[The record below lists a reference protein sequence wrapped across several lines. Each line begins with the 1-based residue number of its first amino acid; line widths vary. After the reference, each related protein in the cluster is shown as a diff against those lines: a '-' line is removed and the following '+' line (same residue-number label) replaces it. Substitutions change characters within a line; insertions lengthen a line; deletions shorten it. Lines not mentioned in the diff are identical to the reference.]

1 MFTAMGP
8 ERRRFEDFRDNG
20 LLLPCEEAAALRLGL
35 PLHRGPHPGY
45 TQLVVE
51 RVGQIEADW
60 CMASGRNPQAA
71 AVAAQMRLDLLRRAL
86 RRLLLTRHGRK
97 PLLNR
102 RDPLG
107 HGVDFSELDA
117 MAELLWQGTAGA
129 VPGAADLLPA
139 VLPFSPPQFMPPQS
153 MPARPRRLATAD

>member
-1 MFTAMGP
+1 MFAAMGP

-35 PLHRGPHPGY
+35 PLHRGPHHDY

-60 CMASGRNPQAA
+60 CIASGRDPQAA
-71 AVAAQMRLDLLRRAL
+71 AVAAQMRLDLLRKAL
-86 RRLLLTRHGRK
+86 RRLLLTRHARK

-102 RDPLG
+102 HDPLG
-107 HGVDFSELDA
+107 HGIDFSELDA
-117 MAELLWQGTAGA
+117 MAELLWQGTGEVVTGVAGA
-129 VPGAADLLPA
+129 DLPPAAF
-139 VLPFSPPQFMPPQS
+139 PFSLPQS
-153 MPARPRRLATAD
+153 MPARSRRLATAD